1 MFYEVKPKTPSD
13 ISNTQNDFLVGS
25 CQTGADIPKCPQCD
39 VIIAKQLCLKVWT
52 PEAQCDEIRELVK
65 KINNKNKTTS
75 ALGAAAVYK

>member
-39 VIIAKQLCLKVWT
+39 VIIAKQLCLKV
-52 PEAQCDEIRELVK
+52 
-65 KINNKNKTTS
+65 
-75 ALGAAAVYK
+75 